1 MRGQIVNRERARSR
15 RQEPL
20 PGSSSPEGSRLAS
33 AASLAV
39 IVLLGAAGWA
49 APAVPSDP
57 SEPPTHLAVV
67 LRDANNDQVPDSL
80 GQTFVVEGVL
90 TSDPLLFSSRGRDAA
105 WLVNLQDATGGIVLF
120 ARDASLLPPGLRRG
134 EKVRATGVLSQ
145 YKGAE
150 QLEVKALEAR
160 GPAPLPEP
168 LAAQAANL
176 NSEHYSGQLV
186 RVAGELM
193 APSDLLRRRS
203 GLRLRDRSGEIT
215 VFLPDRF
222 FSDAAFASRLVRG
235 GMVQIVGIASQDDNE
250 TPFDSGYRLIPR
262 EPADFR
268 FSLIPPYR
276 TLVVGAGLL
285 GLIALSSY
293 LWLGHRTATRHAQEL
308 TQLADS
314 LRRSQEALRQSEER
328 FRRAFEEGP
337 VGVILASPDSRVLRA
352 NRALCQM
359 LGYSEEE
366 LLGLGIVDI
375 AHSADVERYLEQ
387 ARKLFSGEI
396 SRCQIEHRFLTRTQD
411 ILWAKITTSLLSN
424 PEGKPQ
430 YALSIVEDITE
441 RKRAEDAL
449 RFTQIAIDHSADA
462 AYWMGPDA
470 RFIYVNDAACRAL
483 GYPRE
488 ELLAKSMHDVDPA
501 FPPAVWTGLWHE
513 IQERKTFTIES
524 RHRAKDGRLFPVE
537 VRVNWVAF
545 GGREFNCSFARD
557 ITQRKQAEEALAR
570 SESALRKLIDS
581 APYGAHQYEL
591 RADGTFVFTGANRAA
606 DRILGVDHR
615 QFVGKTIE
623 KAFPAFA
630 GTQIP
635 ETYRKVAREGTP
647 FETDLVNYEDRTISG
662 SFEVAAVQTSPNC
675 MAVFFRD
682 ITERKRA
689 EEALRASEERF
700 SKVFHTSPVAITL
713 ATLKEGRFIDV
724 NDSFLQLVGYQREE
738 LIGSTALQLGIWL
751 SSSDREKAVEQLVQ
765 AKALRHIES
774 EVRTRSGEIRQCLA
788 AAELIELKGQPCILS
803 LIHDITERKRVEEA
817 LRKSEERFQLIAR
830 ATNDTI
836 WDWDLLSNRVWW
848 NEGIRTVFGYSPE
861 DIDGDGVWWDQHI
874 HPEDRE
880 RVLTGMNEVIHSGG
894 HFWSGEYRYRRA
906 DGFYADVYDRAYVIH
921 DATGKPIRMLG
932 AMMDI
937 TERKRFE
944 KELAK
949 ARDEALESARVKS
962 EFLANI
968 SHEVRTPLNGIV
980 GMTVLLHDTKLA
992 EDQQEYVETIKG
1004 SSETLLAIINDIL
1017 DFSKMEA
1024 GKLHFE
1030 TLNFDLRATVES
1042 TIELLA
1048 DRALHKHI
1056 ELVSLIN
1063 GDVPNAFRGDPGRLR
1078 QVITNLVV
1086 NAIKFTEEGEVVLR
1100 VMIESETPT
1109 HVELCFAVSDTG
1121 IGIPAEAMPS
1131 LFQAFSQVDGSTTRR
1146 HGGTGLGLAISK
1158 QIVERMGGQVGVES
1172 TPGKGSTFWF
1182 TVRLERQ
1189 SPAATEVVAPPACL
1203 SGQRVLV
1210 VDDNETNRAL
1220 LVQHTTALGMPT
1232 SAVATAQ
1239 ESLRTLREAASAG
1252 HPFALAILDLQMP
1265 DLDGLALAKTIR
1277 SDPAI
1282 ESTRLVLMTL
1292 RGPRG
1297 NTAIL
1302 RAAGI
1307 RAFLVKPIRHQSLV
1321 DCLCAALSKTAQ
1333 HETRFWLDRKA
1344 PNKRPSLLKRGE
1356 TDKPFHVLV
1365 AEDNPINQRVA
1376 VALLEKLGCQA
1387 QAVATGREVLN
1398 ALETVSYDVVLMDCQ
1413 LPELDGFETTRAIR
1427 QRENR
1432 RTTPGD
1438 AEAKRV
1444 HIIAMTAYALR
1455 GAREQCLAAG
1465 MDDYISKPVHL
1476 DALTE
1481 ALQRTV
1487 SRAVPSIA
1495 PAASESPPLA
1505 PSALETLRTLR
1516 QPGQADPVRELI
1528 DMFLSEA
1535 PERLEEMQTAAV
1547 RYEAPVLAVAAHRL
1561 RGCASTL
1568 GADGLARLCGEI
1580 EERAHA
1586 GAVQE
1591 AACLLRPLRDEYERA
1606 RVALEIE
1613 RSI

>member
-1 MRGQIVNRERARSR
+1 MMGQVVKHGHAQR
-15 RQEPL
+15 RRHKW
-20 PGSSSPEGSRLAS
+20 SPALDLSAGLRLAAM
-33 AASLAV
+33 AAVAA
-39 IVLLGAAGWA
+39 VLLLGMAGEP
-49 APAVPSDP
+49 APAPSD
-57 SEPPTHLAVV
+57 SREPPTRLAVA
-67 LRDANNDQVPDSL
+67 LRDADGDRVPDSV
-80 GQTFVVEGVL
+80 GQTLVVEGVL
-90 TSDPLLFSSRGRDAA
+90 TSDPHLFSSRGRDAA

-120 ARDASLLPPGLRRG
+120 TRDAALLPPGLRRG
-134 EKVRATGVLSQ
+134 ERVRATGVLSQ
-145 YKGAE
+145 YRGAE
-150 QLEVKALEAR
+150 QLEVKVLEQQ
-160 GPAPLPEP
+160 GPGPLPEP
-168 LAAQAANL
+168 LAARAADL
-176 NSEHYSGQLV
+176 NSEHYSGQMV
-186 RVAGELM
+186 RVTGELM
-193 APSDLLRRRS
+193 VPPDLLSRRS
-203 GLRLRDRSGEIT
+203 GLRLRDRSGEIN
-215 VFLPDRF
+215 VFISDRF
-222 FSDAAFASRLVRG
+222 FGDASFAARLARG
-235 GMVQIVGIASQDDNE
+235 GMVQILGIASQDDSD

-262 EPADFR
+262 DPGDFH
-268 FSLIPPYR
+268 FSLMPPYR
-276 TLVVGAGLL
+276 TLLVGGGLL
-285 GLIALSSY
+285 ALVALSTY
-293 LWLGHRTATRHAQEL
+293 LWLSHRTATRHAQEL
-308 TQLADS
+308 TQLAGS

-359 LGYSEEE
+359 LGYSEDE
-366 LLGLGIVDI
+366 LLGLGILDI
-375 AHSADVERYLEQ
+375 AHSADAERYLEQ

-396 SRCQIEHRFLTRTQD
+396 PCYQIEHRFLTRPQE
-411 ILWAKITTSLLSN
+411 IIWAKITTSLLSN

-470 RFIYVNDAACRAL
+470 RFIYVNNAACRAL
-483 GYPRE
+483 GYSRE
-488 ELLAKSMHDVDPA
+488 ELMGKSMHDVDPA
-501 FPPAVWTGLWHE
+501 FPPAVWSDLWRE

-524 RHRAKDGRLFPVE
+524 RHKAKDGQLFPVE

-545 GGREFNCSFARD
+545 GGQEFNCSFARD

-591 RADGTFVFTGANRAA
+591 RADGNLVFTGANRAA

-623 KAFPAFA
+623 AAFPAFA
-630 GTQIP
+630 GTPIP

-647 FETDLVNYEDRTISG
+647 FETDSVSYADQMISG

-675 MAVFFRD
+675 MAAFFRD
-682 ITERKRA
+682 VTERKQA
-689 EEALRASEERF
+689 EQALRASEERF

-713 ATLKEGRFIDV
+713 ATLQEGRFIDV
-724 NDSFLQLVGYQREE
+724 NDSFLQLVGYPREE
-738 LIGSTALQLGIWL
+738 LIGNTALQVGLWL
-751 SSSDREKAVEQLVQ
+751 SSSDRERTVAQLLQ

-774 EVRTRSGEIRQCLA
+774 EVRTRSGEVRQCLA

-803 LIHDITERKRVEEA
+803 LIHDITDRKRVEEA

-861 DIDGDGVWWDQHI
+861 DIEGDGTWWDQHI
-874 HPEDRE
+874 HPEDRD
-880 RVLTGMNEVIHSGG
+880 RILTGMNEVIHSGG

-906 DGFYADVYDRAYVIH
+906 DGVYADVHDRAYVIH
-921 DATGKPIRMLG
+921 DATGKPVRMLG

-980 GMTVLLHDTKLA
+980 GMTVLLQDTRLA

-1017 DFSKMEA
+1017 DFSKIEA

-1030 TLNFDLRATVES
+1030 SLDFDLRATVES

-1048 DRALHKHI
+1048 DRALNKHI

-1063 GDVPNAFRGDPGRLR
+1063 GDVPNALRGDPGRLR
-1078 QVITNLVV
+1078 QVITNLIV
-1086 NAIKFTEEGEVVLR
+1086 NAIKFTEAGEVVLR
-1100 VMIESETPT
+1100 GMIESETPT
-1109 HVELCFAVSDTG
+1109 HVELYFAVSDTG
-1121 IGIPAEAMPS
+1121 IGIPAEALPS

-1158 QIVERMGGQVGVES
+1158 QIVERMGGQLGVES
-1172 TPGKGSTFWF
+1172 APGKGSTFWF

-1189 SPAATEVVAPPACL
+1189 SSAAAEVVAPPAGL

-1210 VDDNETNRAL
+1210 ADDNEANRAL
-1220 LVQHTTALGMPT
+1220 LVQHATALGMPT

-1239 ESLRTLREAASAG
+1239 DALRALREAASAAR
-1252 HPFALAILDLQMP
+1252 PFALVILDMQMP
-1265 DLDGLALAKTIR
+1265 DLDGLALTKAIK

-1282 ESTRLVLMTL
+1282 ASTRLVLMTP
-1292 RGPRG
+1292 RGPRS

-1307 RAFLVKPIRHQSLV
+1307 RGFLVKPIRHQSLV
-1321 DCLCAALSKTAQ
+1321 DCLSAALSKTPE
-1333 HETRFWLDRKA
+1333 HETRFWLDRKTLA
-1344 PNKRPSLLKRGE
+1344 NRPSPIRRRE
-1356 TDKPFHVLV
+1356 TDKPLHVLV

-1427 QRENR
+1427 QREGR
-1432 RTTPGD
+1432 RETESDPEG
-1438 AEAKRV
+1438 KRV
-1444 HIIAMTAYALR
+1444 HIIAMTAYAMR
-1455 GAREQCLAAG
+1455 GVREQCLAAG

-1481 ALQRTV
+1481 ALHRVV
-1487 SRAVPSIA
+1487 SCAAPS
-1495 PAASESPPLA
+1495 AASTAPPSPPLTA
-1505 PSALETLRTLR
+1505 SALETLRTLR
-1516 QPGQADPVRELI
+1516 QPSQADPVRELI

-1535 PERLEEMQTAAV
+1535 PERLEEMQTAVV

-1580 EERAHA
+1580 EEHAHA

-1591 AACLLRPLRDEYERA
+1591 AASLLRRLRDEYERA
-1606 RVALEIE
+1606 RVALEVE
-1613 RSI
+1613 KNA